1 MHQAPGPQQ
10 CLCPSHW
17 HLPACLPACMYV
29 VWICAVC
36 NNQKKKSAEERINW
50 HIRICRL
57 SMMMML
63 TSNCTRSKATTV
75 TCELPMNEWYLNEIT
90 AWLVFI
96 IHSLHLFFSD
106 PICLHLSFDHF
117 QIQSFLIKLSGEKKT
132 NDASKSNLSVLASV
146 EYDGTSQYVNCLT
159 DDSDSGLRHY
169 FLPERTC
176 SLYKMW
182 LGFPFT
188 QVLISSQDR
197 QLKAL
202 IYGNTTI
209 LLCGTILPLRTAE
222 VSHTRWHVSEDESKI
237 NMVVNW
243 SWACACACACALNSL
258 ESVL

>member
-182 LGFPFT
+182 LGFPFKDT
-188 QVLISSQDR
+188 VLFSSTAQQVLISSQDR

-209 LLCGTILPLRTAE
+209 LLCGTIFAPQNCWGVPYPL
-222 VSHTRWHVSEDESKI
+222 TRVWGWI
-237 NMVVNW
+237 
-243 SWACACACACALNSL
+243 
-258 ESVL
+258 